1 MQTRIRTC
9 SLPDECE
16 GDKRDVQECPI
27 IGNCTS
33 KLIGMIWSLELKL
46 FQIHI
51 SLKMTIDKLISE
63 GSGYSVDLRGEN
75 DQADC
80 EYCDGTE
87 GSGLPPCDISGK
99 AKYIFRELQCY
110 Y

>member
-1 MQTRIRTC
+1 M
-9 SLPDECE
+9 P
-16 GDKRDVQECPI
+16 
-27 IGNCTS
+27 
-33 KLIGMIWSLELKL
+33 
-46 FQIHI
+46 
-51 SLKMTIDKLISE
+51 IDKLISE

-99 AKYIFRELQCY
+99 LKYNHRRLQLY
-110 Y
+110 NLNIWLILPHFH